1 MRVGMKIV
9 KIGVNIDVGGMI
21 GIGGVYLLNDVIST
35 RPLRMTGITM
45 FAAIVVKAGE
55 NTGDNG
61 RLAVEQ
67 LS

>member
-1 MRVGMKIV
+1 
-9 KIGVNIDVGGMI
+9 
-21 GIGGVYLLNDVIST
+21 
-35 RPLRMTGITM
+35 M